1 VELPWNV
8 SLWFSE
14 FWRVA
19 AAVADVVTASSNS
32 RNWALVKV
40 MLLTAG
46 AVPSA
51 LLAESNPCPPFGM
64 VNLEFSLETGHNVGR
79 QFVRGCFLP
88 LRSGGVCS
96 EDQRR
101 KFTLNTNRN
110 LTWALLWKKYTN
122 NSEYCARTVT
132 LHVSVFVPTAFATMS
147 AKAKFKC
154 THEENRKKVCA
165 TCEGKIIFGKSSV
178 SKFLI
183 TENINNLIKL
193 HTGCIMKNLW
203 CYNFL
208 IFLSDFNK

>member
-46 AVPSA
+46 AVSSA
-51 LLAESNPCPPFGM
+51 PLAESNPCPPFGM

-101 KFTLNTNRN
+101 KFTLNTDRN
-110 LTWALLWKKYTN
+110 LTWALLWKNTLIIRN
-122 NSEYCARTVT
+122 TV
-132 LHVSVFVPTAFATMS
+132 L
-147 AKAKFKC
+147 
-154 THEENRKKVCA
+154 
-165 TCEGKIIFGKSSV
+165 G
-178 SKFLI
+178 L
-183 TENINNLIKL
+183 
-193 HTGCIMKNLW
+193 
-203 CYNFL
+203 
-208 IFLSDFNK
+208 